1 MTYTRVYKNE
11 QAMKDFLSTL
21 AELFKALGDPTRL
34 NVLQLLTLNPER
46 QLCVGAI
53 AHRLGVTQP
62 AVSQHLKV
70 LKYLGLVKASR
81 DGYHVH
87 YSINQDM
94 LARYKAHID
103 ELFTGVLTDQPPCS
117 DCQHPSE

>member
-1 MTYTRVYKNE
+1 MTYIRIQKNE
-11 QAMKDFLSTL
+11 QTMQEFLSTL

-46 QLCVGAI
+46 HLCVGAI
-53 AHRLGVTQP
+53 ARRLGVTQP

-70 LKYLGLVKASR
+70 LKFLGLVKASR
-81 DGYHVH
+81 DGYHIH

-94 LARYKAHID
+94 LAAYKAHID
-103 ELFTGVLTDQPPCS
+103 ELFTGVLIEQSPCPG
-117 DCQHPSE
+117 CQHPAE

>member
-1 MTYTRVYKNE
+1 
-11 QAMKDFLSTL
+11 
-21 AELFKALGDPTRL
+21 
-34 NVLQLLTLNPER
+34 VLQLLTLNPER